1 VTPYNITQ
9 EKVASVAYTTPVTV
23 RELSKHLLKA
33 VTGKSHFN
41 MEVSFYRVPKGESEP
56 RYAGSKMWLNIPF
69 ENFIE
74 KLNMLNRIIRG
85 WEK

>member
-1 VTPYNITQ
+1 MALYNVTQ

-41 MEVSFYRVPKGESEP
+41 VEVSFYRVPKGESEP
-56 RYAGSKMWLNIPF
+56 RFIASRAWLNIPF

-74 KLNMLNRIIRG
+74 KLTFINRLGGGR
-85 WEK
+85 